1 MKQSAASVILFVIL
15 SLASCG
21 RKEYD
26 VIVVGGGASGVCA
39 GLQAARMGA
48 NTLILEQTP
57 WLGGMLTSAGVSA
70 IDGNYRLRAGIFGE
84 FCDSLAGRYG
94 GYDSLKTGWVSNI
107 LFEPHIG
114 AEIFDNMTS
123 LQNNLTV
130 RKNVPLMEI
139 VGNGASSEIFVGN
152 GTSSEM
158 FVGNEASSR
167 PAVKDGAPVGGVS
180 QKSTPSAESP
190 QKNTP
195 TAKASHKN
203 TPAGRVSRKN
213 TPSGKIFRRGE
224 DWAIRSGYTTY
235 FCKVLI
241 DCTELGDVARECG
254 VKYEAGNENG
264 IEQDMTY
271 VIIAQDFGPGADRTI
286 PCPEDYDRNNY
297 VNCCINPLNTPVFE
311 KGQTLWSPEKMLSY
325 GRLPGGR
332 IMLNWPIEGNDYFS
346 NVIDASPAER
356 EEIFRKAKNKALGYL
371 YFIQTELGYRS
382 IGIADGEFPTE
393 DGLPFFP
400 YFRESRRIDGE
411 ARLTFDAVAA
421 PYDYPEPLYR
431 AGIAVGDYPV
441 DHHHY
446 ANPDWRE
453 LHKSYTAIPSFTV
466 PAGALIPKGVDNLIV
481 AEKSISADNS
491 IAGATRLQPVVME
504 LGQAAGVIA
513 AIAVNENVKVRDIR
527 VRKVQQALLDAGA
540 RIQPYLDLDPSDPD
554 FKLLQRVGSTGLF
567 KAEGRNAGWSDEMWM
582 LQGKPE
588 RLDSMKTAD
597 RLHHP
602 FDKEIDWRG
611 NYLE

>member
-1 MKQSAASVILFVIL
+1 MCFHGRVLTSEYMKQSVASVILFVIL

-130 RKNVPLMEI
+130 KKGVPVMEI
-139 VGNGASSEIFVGN
+139 VGSGAAERLVGNGASS
-152 GTSSEM
+152 
-158 FVGNEASSR
+158 R
-167 PAVKDGAPVGGVS
+167 QAVKDGAPAAKVS
-180 QKSTPSAESP
+180 Q
-190 QKNTP
+190 
-195 TAKASHKN
+195 KN
-203 TPAGRVSRKN
+203 TPAGRVSGKN
-213 TPSGKIFRRGE
+213 TPSGKVFRRGE
-224 DWAIRSGYTTY
+224 GWAIRSGYTTY
-235 FCKVLI
+235 YCKVLI
-241 DCTELGDVARECG
+241 DCTELGDIARECG

-286 PCPEDYDRNNY
+286 PCPGDYDRSNY

-325 GRLPGGR
+325 GRLPGGK

-356 EEIFRKAKNKALGYL
+356 EDIFRKAKNKALGYL
-371 YFIQTELGYRS
+371 YFIQTELGYKS

-421 PYDYPEPLYR
+421 PYDYSEPLYR

-466 PAGALIPKGVDNLIV
+466 PAGALIPKDVDNLIV
-481 AEKSISADNS
+481 AEKSISVDNS

-504 LGQAAGVIA
+504 LGQAAGVIS
-513 AIAVNENVKVRDIR
+513 AIAVNENVKVRDVS

-554 FKLLQRVGSTGLF
+554 FKLLQCVGSTGLF

-582 LQGKPE
+582 LQGKPD

-597 RLHHP
+597 RLLHP

>member
-21 RKEYD
+21 REEYD

-114 AEIFDNMTS
+114 AEIFDNMTF

-139 VGNGASSEIFVGN
+139 VGNGASSEMFVGN
-152 GTSSEM
+152 G
-158 FVGNEASSR
+158 ASSR
-167 PAVKDGAPVGGVS
+167 LAAKNGAPAGRVS

-213 TPSGKIFRRGE
+213 TPSGKVFRRGE
-224 DWAIRSGYTTY
+224 GWAIRSGYTTY
-235 FCKVLI
+235 YCKVLI

-271 VIIAQDFGPGADRTI
+271 VIIAQDFGPGVDKTI
-286 PCPEDYDRNNY
+286 PCPEGYDRNNY

-332 IMLNWPIEGNDYFS
+332 IMLNWPIEGNDYYS

-371 YFIQTELGYRS
+371 YFIQAELGYRS

-421 PYDYPEPLYR
+421 TYDYPEPLYR

-466 PAGALIPKGVDNLIV
+466 PAGALIPKDVDNLIV

-513 AIAVNENVKVRDIR
+513 AIAVKENVKVRDVR

-602 FDKEIDWRG
+602 FGKEIDWRG